1 MKRFLACSGGGDKGI
16 IMVGM
21 LLQMLK
27 IKGKDCVDWDEL
39 AGISVG
45 GFLVAYISQTTKDTF
60 EPMMLTLKDAFL
72 QNKIQV
78 IETWSWG
85 GQFLN
90 FINAFLYHKSLY
102 SNHTIK
108 KTVQTW
114 FHPDRV
120 IRPFHVGAFNKTRA
134 CYETFSSTDTSNDM
148 VKALLA
154 SSAVPVILPEVK
166 IGNSMYQDGG
176 MRHLIPVEEI
186 KNWLSRTE
194 GERHVD
200 ILVCYPIHKFDIF
213 TKMSAPV
220 FNYPLIDE
228 STRMVSDLMLEQL
241 QMDMHEIAKMCGVS
255 YEEVHKTSC
264 GKFTMGDVTIQI
276 MSPSNSHFTSMTN
289 MTSEE
294 NKKLLA
300 SGESAAEAF
309 IAKNQ
314 LKI

>member
-1 MKRFLACSGGGDKGI
+1 MLNINSTNRNILSYNCFDIYQNNRKGVYILGFYSNNTMVKRFLACSGGGDKGI

-90 FINAFLYHKSLY
+90 FINAFLYHTSLY

-108 KTVQTW
+108 KTVQKW
-114 FHPDRV
+114 FHPDNV
-120 IRPFHVGAFNKTRA
+120 IRPFHVGAFNKTLA
-134 CYETFSSTDTSNDM
+134 CYETFSSMDTSNDM

-154 SSAVPVILPEVK
+154 SSAVPVILPEV
-166 IGNSMYQDGG
+166 IG
-176 MRHLIPVEEI
+176 
-186 KNWLSRTE
+186 LSFVLKTF
-194 GERHVD
+194 
-200 ILVCYPIHKFDIF
+200 LSKF
-213 TKMSAPV
+213 
-220 FNYPLIDE
+220 L
-228 STRMVSDLMLEQL
+228 STISL
-241 QMDMHEIAKMCGVS
+241 
-255 YEEVHKTSC
+255 
-264 GKFTMGDVTIQI
+264 TIQPALRI
-276 MSPSNSHFTSMTN
+276 KTDP
-289 MTSEE
+289 
-294 NKKLLA
+294 KKNNNIC
-300 SGESAAEAF
+300 F
-309 IAKNQ
+309 KY
-314 LKI
+314 KIVFVSK